1 MRDICLV
8 FLRFWCHKNLSW
20 GTFLL
25 FAECK
30 IGISSSDV
38 WKNSPATSSGP
49 LIFSVKIF
57 LITDSV
63 NLMYTEPLRFS
74 VSSCI
79 HFGKLCFSRIPAVSS
94 VRLIRTVFVVA
105 LLDIRSDV
113 PLFVPVL
120 SAVSLFSSWVL
131 LLVLSVLLPFQRT
144 LGFDFS
150 VFYLIVFCSYVLSFP
165 FFGFNLQFLWLLRWA
180 LRSLNFNLIFTQV
193 KVFSHFH
200 CVFSFAHRSLRSV
213 LRIWYLLLSCGLISP
228 WSENINSVV
237 HVLWNMSWLDLW
249 PTDLSLLISV
259 PRRAEK
265 NSSWLLLGLVF
276 PICKRGQVG

>member
-120 SAVSLFSSWVL
+120 SAVSL
-131 LLVLSVLLPFQRT
+131 
-144 LGFDFS
+144 
-150 VFYLIVFCSYVLSFP
+150 SFP
-165 FFGFNLQFLWLLRWA
+165 HEFCYWFCRYCCHFKELLALISRSSTSLFSALTFSPFL
-180 LRSLNFNLIFTQV
+180 SL
-193 KVFSHFH
+193 
-200 CVFSFAHRSLRSV
+200 
-213 LRIWYLLLSCGLISP
+213 GLIC
-228 WSENINSVV
+228 
-237 HVLWNMSWLDLW
+237 
-249 PTDLSLLISV
+249 
-259 PRRAEK
+259 
-265 NSSWLLLGLVF
+265 SSSGS
-276 PICKRGQVG
+276 